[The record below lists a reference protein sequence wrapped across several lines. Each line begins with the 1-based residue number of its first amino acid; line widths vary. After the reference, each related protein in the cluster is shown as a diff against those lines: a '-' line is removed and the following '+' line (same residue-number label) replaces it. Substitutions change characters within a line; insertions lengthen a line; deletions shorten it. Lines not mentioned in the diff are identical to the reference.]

1 MNILLYLLF
10 TAQLA
15 LHGHAQASGP
25 PITPPTLTLPT
36 IDPGTS
42 TTSTSASTST
52 STTTRSGSG
61 SSSGT
66 STRSGNGT
74 STSTSPA
81 STTSSAEF
89 PSLSQYPA
97 CVSNCLAMAVAAAS
111 CQSVVDV
118 NCFCVKPVFP
128 QELYTCINKDCPTEL
143 TSAEDLAQKFCRIAS
158 ASPTLTFPTSTPTP
172 SSTSTSSTSSST
184 TSTAPP
190 QQTNTSNNAATTLRA
205 PNSSQW
211 SYITTTIVTL
221 ALTSF
226 VTA

>member
-42 TTSTSASTST
+42 TSTSASTST
-52 STTTRSGSG
+52 STRPGSG
-61 SSSGT
+61 SSSST

-74 STSTSPA
+74 STSTSP

-143 TSAEDLAQKFCRIAS
+143 TSAEDLAQRFCRIAS

-172 SSTSTSSTSSST
+172 SSTSTSSTSTST

-221 ALTSF
+221 ALAGF

>member
-1 MNILLYLLF
+1 MHILLYLLF

-36 IDPGTS
+36 IDPGTGSPTS
-42 TTSTSASTST
+42 TTSPSTST
-52 STTTRSGSG
+52 STRPGSG
-61 SSSGT
+61 SSST

-74 STSTSPA
+74 STSPNP

-128 QELYTCINKDCPTEL
+128 QALYTCINKDCPTEL
-143 TSAEDLAQKFCRIAS
+143 TSAEDLAQNFCRIAS

-172 SSTSTSSTSSST
+172 TSSSTSTSSTSSST
-184 TSTAPP
+184 TSTSTP
-190 QQTNTSNNAATTLRA
+190 QQTNTSNNAATA
-205 PNSSQW
+205 PSTSLW
-211 SYITTTIVTL
+211 SYITTTMIVTL